1 MAADPRLANPPI
13 GTYADERHPIPSAEG
28 TAHPFWI
35 ICTISVHG
43 VVTFKA
49 GVWFSRAA
57 AERQLRV
64 RRHHYGPKAV
74 VYCASG
80 YDSDDYIHLCE
91 TGRLPDG
98 R

>member
-1 MAADPRLANPPI
+1 MPTANPPL
-13 GTYADERHPIPSAEG
+13 GTYPDERNPIPSAEG

-35 ICTISVHG
+35 IAKVGAHGTI
-43 VVTFKA
+43 TFLA

-57 AERQLRV
+57 AERQLTA
-64 RRHHYGPKAV
+64 RRHHYGSKAV

-80 YDSDDYIHLCE
+80 YDSADYVHLCE
-91 TGRLPDG
+91 TGRIPDA